1 MRIDNAKKI
10 TAVAGAAV
18 LSFGIAGPAFAG
30 TGAADQKDP
39 STTAQHDASAMHV
52 TLAEM
57 QARLVQRIDARL
69 AWIVKVQ
76 ARVSA
81 STVLA
86 DAQKADI
93 TTRLTARSAALL
105 ALKAEILAATTKDAV
120 HAALATAGIRGL
132 LFGADRDGRHHGRHV
147 ARTGD
152 ASSAAIR
159 SDAAKSQAT
168 HKVGPGRSVDPS
180 FVGRHEAGRTV
191 TFHQSGGQFAS
202 FGGHAPHAQ
211 HR

>member
-18 LSFGIAGPAFAG
+18 LSIGIAGPALAG
-30 TGAADQKDP
+30 TGAAEHKDQ
-39 STTAQHDASAMHV
+39 STTAQHAASAQAV
-52 TLAEM
+52 TLAGM

-81 STVLA
+81 STVLT

-93 TTRLTARSAALL
+93 TARLTARSAALL

-132 LFGADRDGRHHGRHV
+132 FGADRDGRHHGRQV

-152 ASSAAIR
+152 ASSAAVR
-159 SDAAKSQAT
+159 SDPAKVPAT
-168 HKVGPGRSVDPS
+168 HRVGPGRSVHAS
-180 FVGRHEAGRTV
+180 AVCRHDAGRTV

>member
-18 LSFGIAGPAFAG
+18 LSIGIAGPAFAS

-39 STTAQHDASAMHV
+39 STTAQHVASAKAV
-52 TLAEM
+52 TLTEL

-69 AWIVKVQ
+69 AWIVKAQ

-81 STVLA
+81 STVLT

-93 TTRLTARSAALL
+93 TARLTARSASLL

-132 LFGADRDGRHHGRHV
+132 LFGAARDGRNDARHV
-147 ARTGD
+147 ARTGA
-152 ASSAAIR
+152 ASSAAVR
-159 SDAAKSQAT
+159 CDPAKVPAT
-168 HKVGPGRSVDPS
+168 HQVGQGRSVHAS
-180 FVGRHEAGRTV
+180 AVGRHGAGRTV
-191 TFHQSGGQFAS
+191 TFRQSAGQFAS
-202 FGGHAPHAQ
+202 FGGHAPRAQ